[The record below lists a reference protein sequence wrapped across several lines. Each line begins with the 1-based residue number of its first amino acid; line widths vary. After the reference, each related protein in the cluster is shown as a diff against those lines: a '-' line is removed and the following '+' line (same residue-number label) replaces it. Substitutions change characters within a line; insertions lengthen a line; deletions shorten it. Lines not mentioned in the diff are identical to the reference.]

1 MSWRVVVINSHC
13 KLDLQMNNMVIRKGP
28 DDVIAIY
35 LSEIAVVVIENTGVS
50 ITAALLAALIERKI
64 RVVFCDE
71 KHNPISELHPYHG
84 AHDANKKLRNQISWT
99 LESKSETW
107 SLIAKEKIK
116 NQSII
121 LRMYGHI
128 DVAERLCQYAN
139 DVLDADITNRE
150 GHAARIYFNALFG
163 EEFYRDKDCYT
174 NAALNYGY
182 SIILSAINREIVAA
196 GYFTQIG
203 VFHNSVHN
211 HFNFGCDLQEVFRPI
226 VDRKVRSMELYGF
239 GPKEKQELLSIVDE
253 SLMINGKSQTL
264 FNAIGIYVRS
274 VLDFINRDSNEIYFP
289 VI

>member
-28 DDVIAIY
+28 DEVIAIY

-99 LESKSETW
+99 IESKSETW

-128 DVAERLCQYAN
+128 DAAEKLCKYAN
-139 DVLDADITNRE
+139 DV
-150 GHAARIYFNALFG
+150 
-163 EEFYRDKDCYT
+163 
-174 NAALNYGY
+174 
-182 SIILSAINREIVAA
+182 ILSAINREIVAA

-203 VFHNSVHN
+203 VFHNSIHN

-253 SLMINGKSQTL
+253 SLIINGKSQTL